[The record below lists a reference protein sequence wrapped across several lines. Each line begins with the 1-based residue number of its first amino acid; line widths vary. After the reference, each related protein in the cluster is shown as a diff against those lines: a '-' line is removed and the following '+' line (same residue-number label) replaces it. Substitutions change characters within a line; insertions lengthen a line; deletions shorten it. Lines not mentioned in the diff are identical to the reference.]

1 MFNVIHQESVIKVD
15 CIIRKD
21 TEYRRVEFNRRSRVD
36 IADFRTFLVSKEDLI
51 LSKLVWAKDSRS
63 ELQLG
68 DVKNLLATGYDKEYV
83 AHWAIALGI
92 EHLLAELR
100 DA

>member
-21 TEYRRVEFNRRSRVD
+21 TVYRRVEFNRRSRVE

-51 LSKLVWAKDSRS
+51 LSKLAWAKDSRS
-63 ELQLG
+63 ELQ
-68 DVKNLLATGYDKEYV
+68 
-83 AHWAIALGI
+83 IS
-92 EHLLAELR
+92 
-100 DA
+100 